1 MNNPNFPQWT
11 TEITD
16 TTVMGE
22 DQLGIEG
29 AAQSYQ
35 QEILPGIITV
45 TNHARYYSFM
55 PGFCRDSFLTKIP
68 AG

>member
-1 MNNPNFPQWT
+1 MNDLYPQWT
-11 TEITD
+11 AEIIEN
-16 TTVMGE
+16 TVAGE

-45 TNHARYYSFM
+45 TDGRRVTKLWRLIGLYS
-55 PGFCRDSFLTKIP
+55 RE
-68 AG
+68 